1 MLFLLIHLIYAS
13 YFLTSYVTPSFW
25 LFESD
30 KCWKNEKIAKIW
42 ISSEWKELLGK
53 IGKYTGFRSL
63 RINCRE
69 INQVTS
75 KMDFWDKTCKKGPK
89 QKKEHN
95 INWQFWTFGP
105 NLPKQKK
112 WKVILNYVFS
122 IRLDLR
128 LQLEQTILIF
138 CNKFALKSIL
148 PFKSRKCEHQIEFKL
163 KSSNIRKNP
172 LNIEIEIL
180 LNSSY
185 FS

>member
-1 MLFLLIHLIYAS
+1 M
-13 YFLTSYVTPSFW
+13 
-25 LFESD
+25 
-30 KCWKNEKIAKIW
+30 W

-63 RINCRE
+63 WINCRE
-69 INQVTS
+69 INQITS
-75 KMDFWDKTCKKGPK
+75 KMDFWAKTCKKGPK
-89 QKKEHN
+89 QKKKS
-95 INWQFWTFGP
+95 ITIKWQFWTFGP

-112 WKVILNYVFS
+112 WKMILNYVFS
-122 IRLDLR
+122 ITLDLR

-138 CNKFALKSIL
+138 CNKFALKRLL
-148 PFKSRKCEHQIEFKL
+148 PFKSRKCEHQIEFKS

-185 FS
+185 LS